1 MERGDRAFAP
11 VASGGREV
19 TDLEYAQRLMRD
31 LVAEPESVD
40 SGLLILA
47 EQFDKA
53 VALLRNVNDLFYEHP
68 LPPNETIAEEVRE
81 FFGLPV

>member
-1 MERGDRAFAP
+1 
-11 VASGGREV
+11 V